1 MADSDDRA
9 VQIIIDENAIN
20 SYLLEFVM
28 MDKSISARD
37 QLDVDPK
44 LRQFADYMTTTNL
57 GLLMPE
63 ILEEYGEKKIMD
75 VMFSLSHNLIKD
87 KLDG

>member
-1 MADSDDRA
+1 
-9 VQIIIDENAIN
+9 
-20 SYLLEFVM
+20 
-28 MDKSISARD
+28 
-37 QLDVDPK
+37 
-44 LRQFADYMTTTNL
+44 
-57 GLLMPE
+57 MPE